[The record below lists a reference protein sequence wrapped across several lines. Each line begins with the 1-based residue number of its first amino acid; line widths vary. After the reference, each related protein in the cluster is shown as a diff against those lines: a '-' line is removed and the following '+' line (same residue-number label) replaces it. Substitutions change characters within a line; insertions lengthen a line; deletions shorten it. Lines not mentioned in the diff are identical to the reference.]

1 MPFVSDNKGEP
12 CENHGLS
19 RNCNPLRRKVRPLS
33 EKVLSRFEA
42 EIQVRLSLFPFS
54 VHFRFLIFK
63 EKKMNYEEKIQNSV
77 TSVFKVVFPNITNH
91 HNTMFGGTV
100 MEMMDEIAFMTATR
114 FARKSFVT
122 VSCDR
127 IDFKKPIPADCIV
140 QLIGKV
146 KYVGNTS
153 LKVNVEIYV
162 EDMFSES
169 REKAVSGDFTLVSI
183 NDEKKPERIFDAVT
197 SYK

>member
-1 MPFVSDNKGEP
+1 
-12 CENHGLS
+12 
-19 RNCNPLRRKVRPLS
+19 
-33 EKVLSRFEA
+33 
-42 EIQVRLSLFPFS
+42 
-54 VHFRFLIFK
+54 
-63 EKKMNYEEKIQNSV
+63 MNYEEKIQNSV
-77 TSVFKVVFPNITNH
+77 TRVFKVVFPNITNH

-127 IDFKKPIPADCIV
+127 IDFKKPIPADTIV
-140 QLIGKV
+140 ELIGKV

-162 EDMFSES
+162 EDMFSDT
-169 REKAVSGDFTLVSI
+169 RDKAVSGDFTLVAI
-183 NDEKKPERIFDAVT
+183 NEEKKPERIFDHQT
-197 SYK
+197 SYN

>member
-1 MPFVSDNKGEP
+1 
-12 CENHGLS
+12 
-19 RNCNPLRRKVRPLS
+19 
-33 EKVLSRFEA
+33 
-42 EIQVRLSLFPFS
+42 
-54 VHFRFLIFK
+54 
-63 EKKMNYEEKIQNSV
+63 MNYEVKIQNSV
-77 TSVFKVVFPNITNH
+77 TRVFKVVFPNITNH

-127 IDFKKPIPADCIV
+127 IDFKKPIPADTIV
-140 QLIGKV
+140 ELIGKV

-162 EDMFSES
+162 EEMYGES
-169 REKAVSGDFTLVSI
+169 REKAVAGDFTLVAI
-183 NDEKKPERIFDAVT
+183 DEAKKPLKIFENSVVVNELRSNRVLT
-197 SYK
+197 Q